1 MLGCVSTTSYFA
13 NDSAVRMRFN
23 IPISMPTP
31 PTSPPPKSAVQAA
44 LGRRRSLQ
52 VNEFD
57 PLVVAKRADGWEL
70 MLRTII
76 DAWMAEAAREVRE
89 RAKPIEAETEA
100 AWQVSP

>member
-1 MLGCVSTTSYFA
+1 
-13 NDSAVRMRFN
+13 MRFN

-31 PTSPPPKSAVQAA
+31 ATAPKASKSAAQAA

-57 PLVVAKRADGWEL
+57 PLVVAKRADGWER

-76 DAWMAEAAREVRE
+76 EAWMAEAAREVRE
-89 RAKPIEAETEA
+89 RAQPTEAEPAE
-100 AWQVSP
+100 